1 MRGVGST
8 LRVAAA
14 GFVAIAVAFGPARAG
29 YGLFLPYFRDEFGFS
44 IQTAGFIA
52 SGLQAGYLVAL
63 TAVGLLVARIGPRP
77 MVLVGMLAA
86 VLGMALVAAA
96 PTGVWLAAG
105 IILAGTSA
113 GWSWAP
119 YNDVVDRVVSPRL
132 EGRVLSVISTG
143 TTFGVL
149 GAGLM
154 ALAAGGSWRVGW
166 YAFAVAA
173 VVAILANLLVLPAGS
188 DESGA
193 RENHALPGIGYF
205 VRRRA
210 APVFVVA
217 FSFGAVSAFYWAFA
231 VDLISDLSTVR
242 FEIGPA
248 FYIVV
253 GVVGFSGL
261 LTGDAVQRF
270 GLVRTLISVLACLA
284 VACGLLGLAPGML
297 ASSGISAALYG
308 VGVMAM
314 SSLLA
319 IWSSG
324 VFPEHPSTGFSA
336 SLFLFGVGCVAG
348 PAALG
353 TFGGRYGLPAAFLV
367 SAAISALTAG
377 VAFLPGSSR
386 AGSDG

>member
-1 MRGVGST
+1 MGST

-86 VLGMALVAAA
+86 GLGMALVGTA

-105 IILAGTSA
+105 IVLAGTSA

-149 GAGLM
+149 GAGLT

-173 VVAILANLLVLPAGS
+173 VVAMLANLLVLPARS
-188 DESGA
+188 DEFGA
-193 RENHALPGIGYF
+193 RENPTLPGIGYF
-205 VRRRA
+205 IRRRA
-210 APVFVVA
+210 VPVFVVA

-231 VDLISDLSTVR
+231 VDLISDLSTVH

-248 FYIVV
+248 FYTVV

-261 LTGDAVQRF
+261 LTGDAVHRF

-284 VACGLLGLAPGML
+284 VACGLLGIAPGIL
-297 ASSGISAALYG
+297 ASSGVSAALYG
-308 VGVMAM
+308 IGVMAM

-319 IWSSG
+319 IWSSI

-348 PAALG
+348 PAVLG

-367 SAAISALTAG
+367 SAAIPALTAG
-377 VAFLPGSSR
+377 VTLLPGSNR
-386 AGSDG
+386 EGSDG